1 MLEEMKGRFPD
12 EVSWQKPRGGIFL
25 WADLPRGLD
34 ALALL
39 VRTRRQGVVFAPDRV
54 FSVEEWERG
63 GMRLGFAG
71 VEEEKI
77 RKGIRILADALKE
90 TLAGAGP

>member
-1 MLEEMKGRFPD
+1 
-12 EVSWQKPRGGIFL
+12 
-25 WADLPRGLD
+25 
-34 ALALL
+34 
-39 VRTRRQGVVFAPDRV
+39 V

>member
-1 MLEEMKGRFPD
+1 
-12 EVSWQKPRGGIFL
+12 V
-25 WADLPRGLD
+25 
-34 ALALL
+34 
-39 VRTRRQGVVFAPDRV
+39 
-54 FSVEEWERG
+54 ERG